1 MSQLASIVYFTYNRP
16 EYTKISLS
24 ALKQNELASKSEIII
39 FSDGP
44 KSQNED
50 KNKVEQVRNI
60 IENLTGFKKITLH
73 LRQSNYGLYN
83 NIVEG
88 VTEVL
93 KINKKIIIVEDDC
106 KTSRYFLNFMNDSL
120 NLYENN
126 ENVCSINGWFFPK
139 KNNLQDTFFLMNH
152 TSWGWGTWKRAWDKF
167 NPDTNYLI
175 HEIKKRKMIKKFN
188 LNNCFDYFGMLER
201 RNKKLN
207 ESQAIVWKAST
218 FINKMLSLYPSN
230 SFVQN
235 IGFDQS
241 GTHYTKYDKLHGH
254 NFLSEK
260 KIIPKK
266 IKVEEN
272 IDALRFLEKYYRKNK
287 IKFHLNKIKK
297 IFSSF
302 LIRFLSK

>member
-73 LRQSNYGLYN
+73 LRQSNYGLYK

-287 IKFHLNKIKK
+287 IKFYLNKIKK
-297 IFSSF
+297 FF
-302 LIRFLSK
+302 PRF

>member
-1 MSQLASIVYFTYNRP
+1 MNQIASIVYFAYNRP
-16 EYTKISLS
+16 EYTEISLN
-24 ALKQNELASKSEIII
+24 ALKQNELAPESEIII

-44 KSQNED
+44 KSQDTD
-50 KNKVEQVRNI
+50 KKKVEEVRNI
-60 IENLTGFKKITLH
+60 IENLTGFKKKTLF
-73 LRQSNYGLYN
+73 LRKSNYGLYK

-88 VTEVL
+88 VNEVF
-93 KINKKIIIVEDDC
+93 KKNNKIIVVEDDC
-106 KTSRYFLNFMNDSL
+106 KTSKYFLNFMNDCL
-120 NLYENN
+120 NLYENDD
-126 ENVCSINGWFFPK
+126 NVCSVNGWFFPK

-167 NPDTNYLI
+167 NPDTDFLI
-175 HEIKKRKMIKKFN
+175 HEIKRRKMIKKFN
-188 LNNCFDYFGMLER
+188 LNNSFDYFGMLER

-235 IGFDQS
+235 IGFDQT

-254 NFLSEK
+254 NYLIEK

-272 IDALRFLEKYYRKNK
+272 IEAIIFLEKYYRLNK
-287 IKFHLNKIKK
+287 FKIFLRKIKK
-297 IFSSF
+297 FF
-302 LIRFLSK
+302 FKNK